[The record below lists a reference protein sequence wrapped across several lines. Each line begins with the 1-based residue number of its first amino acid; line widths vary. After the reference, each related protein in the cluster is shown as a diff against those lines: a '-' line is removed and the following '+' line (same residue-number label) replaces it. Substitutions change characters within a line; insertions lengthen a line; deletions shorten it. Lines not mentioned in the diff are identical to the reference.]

1 MARLLA
7 ASQTSPAAPSVLA
20 ETIIP
25 ILDPSEAA
33 RAVIAAEKAR
43 VRTLALGRRDGL
55 AEDVRGAGSAAITE
69 AILALDIAPDAAVSA
84 FLPIR
89 SEVDLGAAI
98 AGLDGRGHAVGLP
111 VMVGDDLVFR
121 RHRPGE
127 ALIPLGFG
135 TRGPGP
141 EAPVVLPDLLLMPLA
156 AFDRRGGRVG
166 YGRGFYDR
174 AVATLQGLGR
184 TPRLIGV
191 AFSVQEVAAVP
202 MEAHDAPLDMIITER
217 ETLSFIR
224 GRL

>member
-1 MARLLA
+1 MAKALF
-7 ASQTSPAAPSVLA
+7 AS
-20 ETIIP
+20 
-25 ILDPSEAA
+25 
-33 RAVIAAEKAR
+33 EKAR
-43 VRTLALGRRDGL
+43 LRVAALGRRDGL
-55 AEDVRGAGSAAITE
+55 SDADRAAGSAAIS
-69 AILALDIAPDAAVSA
+69 AAVLALPLEAGAVVSA

-98 AGLDGRGHAVGLP
+98 AGLDARGHLVGLP
-111 VMVGDDLVFR
+111 VTQGDSLIFR
-121 RHRPGE
+121 RHRPGD
-127 ALIPLGFG
+127 ALVPLGFG

-141 EAPVVLPDLLLMPLA
+141 DAGEVTPDVLLMPLS
-156 AFDRRGGRVG
+156 AFDRAGGRMG

-174 AVATLQGLGR
+174 AVAALQGLNR

-202 MEAHDAPLDMIITER
+202 MEAHDVPLAMLITER

>member
-1 MARLLA
+1 M
-7 ASQTSPAAPSVLA
+7 
-20 ETIIP
+20 
-25 ILDPSEAA
+25 
-33 RAVIAAEKAR
+33 RA
-43 VRTLALGRRDGL
+43 LALGRRDGL
-55 AEDVRGAGSAAITE
+55 DADLRGSGSAAIS
-69 AILALDIAPDAAVSA
+69 AAVLALDIDRSAVVSA
-84 FLPIR
+84 FLPIL

-98 AGLDGRGHAVGLP
+98 AGLNDRGHAVGLP
-111 VMVGDDLVFR
+111 VTVGDDLVFR
-121 RHRPGE
+121 RFRPGDP
-127 ALIPLGFG
+127 LVPLGFG

-141 EAPVVLPDLLLMPLA
+141 DSPEMLPDLLLMPLA
-156 AFDRRGGRVG
+156 AFDRQGGRVG

-174 AVATLQGLGR
+174 AVAALKAAGG

>member
-1 MARLLA
+1 MGATPLPAFLEARVF
-7 ASQTSPAAPSVLA
+7 PSR

-25 ILDPSEAA
+25 ILAPSDAA
-33 RAVIAAEKAR
+33 RAAIASEKAR

-55 AEDVRGAGSAAITE
+55 LEDQRAAGSDAISQ
-69 AILALDIAPDAAVSA
+69 AILALDLSPDVAVSA

-98 AGLDGRGHAVGLP
+98 AGLDGRGHVVGLP

-121 RHRPGE
+121 RFRPGD
-127 ALIPLGFG
+127 ALVPLGFG
-135 TRGPGP
+135 TRGPAP
-141 EAPVVLPDLLLMPLA
+141 EAPEILPDFLLMPLA
-156 AFDRRGGRVG
+156 AFDRQGGRIG

-174 AVATLQGLGR
+174 AVASLRAAGR
-184 TPRLIGV
+184 NPRLIGV

-202 MEAHDAPLDMIITER
+202 MERHDAPLDMIISER

-224 GRL
+224 GPL